1 MKKMKT
7 FFYVLFAL
15 DVLASCVV
23 AALATLLAGIVTA
36 FVLLT
41 LNISVYA
48 TILKADKVGKN
59 GTK

>member
-48 TILKADKVGKN
+48 IILKADKVGKN

>member
-23 AALATLLAGIVTA
+23 AALVTLLAGIATA

-48 TILKADKVGKN
+48 IILKADKVGKN